1 VGRSRL
7 RPEAALDSGISGNRR
22 LTFLGKFIAI
32 GLAWTMAVLV
42 GAYALLDIDK
52 AGTGGLVALVLLA
65 AGLLAAGAFA
75 QYAGSAPE
83 QQDGRASDGE
93 RALIGEF
100 TGLLDEWIDQ
110 CSVQF
115 ADIRAEVDRTQAL
128 LADAI
133 GQLTS
138 SFAGMNELI
147 REQHEVALGVTGAAG
162 GQPAA
167 EGRQFDEFVAS
178 TSQVMA
184 EVVDS
189 VIGNSKLGIEL
200 VEMTDGIAKHAQK
213 VRSILSEIG
222 AIAKQTN
229 LLALN
234 AAIEAARAGEQ
245 GRGFAVVADE
255 VRDLSGRTTQFSQ
268 QISTLMESMQTSVHQ
283 TEQAIQ
289 RMAGQD
295 MTFALNSKTRV
306 EQIVLTM
313 EEQTRVR
320 NVAIDRLTSGSDRVA
335 ERINQAVTALQFQDM
350 VSQLMD
356 HVGRRIQALESVL
369 AELGAL
375 GRRLRADAA
384 QSDIGAAIANLHGET
399 GKIAA
404 GLADLSKLGGRNPVG
419 QQALSRG
426 DIELF

>member
-1 VGRSRL
+1 VTS
-7 RPEAALDSGISGNRR
+7 
-22 LTFLGKFIAI
+22 FGKFISV
-32 GLAWTMAVLV
+32 GLAWTAVV
-42 GAYALLDIDK
+42 VAGSYAFLDMDK
-52 AGTGGLVALVLLA
+52 AGTGGLAALVLLA
-65 AGLLAAGAFA
+65 AGLLAAGFVAVRTSLA
-75 QYAGSAPE
+75 ACQAGAN
-83 QQDGRASDGE
+83 ASDRQRE
-93 RALIGEF
+93 LIGEF
-100 TGLLDEWIDQ
+100 TGLLDEWARQ
-110 CSVQF
+110 CSGQF
-115 ADIRAEVDRTQAL
+115 ADIKGEVDRTQVL

-133 GQLTS
+133 SQLTS
-138 SFAGMNELI
+138 SFAGMNDLI
-147 REQHEVALGVTGAAG
+147 REQHEVALGVTGAPGGGSDVNAG
-162 GQPAA
+162 H
-167 EGRQFDEFVAS
+167 FDEFVAS

-313 EEQTRVR
+313 EEQTRIR
-320 NVAIDRLTSGSDRVA
+320 NVAIDRLTGGSDRVA

-356 HVGRRIQALESVL
+356 HVVRRVQAMENILTQLSG
-369 AELGAL
+369 LGQV
-375 GRRLRADAA
+375 LRADATRG
-384 QSDIGAAIANLHGET
+384 DVGAAIANLHGET
-399 GKIAA
+399 AKIATS
-404 GLADLSKLGGRNPVG
+404 LADLADLTGKNPVG

>member
-1 VGRSRL
+1 
-7 RPEAALDSGISGNRR
+7 

-42 GAYALLDIDK
+42 GAYALLDMDK
-52 AGTGGLVALVLLA
+52 AGAGGLVALVLLA

-75 QYAGSAPE
+75 QRTGLANE

-100 TGLLDEWIDQ
+100 TGLLDEWIGQ
-110 CSVQF
+110 CSAQF
-115 ADIRAEVDRTQAL
+115 ADIKGEVDRTQVL

-133 GQLTS
+133 NQLTS

-162 GQPAA
+162 GQSDADS
-167 EGRQFDEFVAS
+167 GQFDEFVAS

-313 EEQTRVR
+313 EEQTRIR

-369 AELGAL
+369 AELGGL
-375 GRRLRADAA
+375 GRALRADAA
-384 QSDIGAAIANLHGET
+384 RSDVGAAIANLHGET
-399 GKIAA
+399 GKITAS
-404 GLADLSKLGGRNPVG
+404 LAELANLSGRNPVG

>member
-1 VGRSRL
+1 
-7 RPEAALDSGISGNRR
+7 
-22 LTFLGKFIAI
+22 
-32 GLAWTMAVLV
+32 MAVLV
-42 GAYALLDIDK
+42 GAYALLDMDK
-52 AGTGGLVALVLLA
+52 AGAGGLVALALLA

-75 QYAGSAPE
+75 HRTGLADE
-83 QQDGRASDGE
+83 QRDGRAAGGE
-93 RALIGEF
+93 RELIGEF
-100 TGLLDEWIDQ
+100 TGLLDEWIRQ
-110 CSVQF
+110 CSAQF
-115 ADIRAEVDRTQAL
+115 TDIRGDVDRTQAL

-138 SFAGMNELI
+138 SFAGMNELL

-162 GQPAA
+162 GQSDAD
-167 EGRQFDEFVAS
+167 GGQFDEFVAS

-184 EVVDS
+184 QVVDS

-320 NVAIDRLTSGSDRVA
+320 NVAIDRLTSGSDRVG

-356 HVGRRIQALESVL
+356 HVGRRIQALDNVL
-369 AELGAL
+369 VELGGL
-375 GRRLRADAA
+375 GRALRADAA
-384 QSDIGAAIANLHGET
+384 HGDVGAAIANLHGET

-404 GLADLSKLGGRNPVG
+404 SLADLSNLGGRNPVG

>member
-1 VGRSRL
+1 MGRSRL

-167 EGRQFDEFVAS
+167 EG
-178 TSQVMA
+178 
-184 EVVDS
+184 
-189 VIGNSKLGIEL
+189 
-200 VEMTDGIAKHAQK
+200 
-213 VRSILSEIG
+213 
-222 AIAKQTN
+222 
-229 LLALN
+229 
-234 AAIEAARAGEQ
+234 
-245 GRGFAVVADE
+245 
-255 VRDLSGRTTQFSQ
+255 
-268 QISTLMESMQTSVHQ
+268 
-283 TEQAIQ
+283 
-289 RMAGQD
+289 
-295 MTFALNSKTRV
+295 
-306 EQIVLTM
+306 
-313 EEQTRVR
+313 
-320 NVAIDRLTSGSDRVA
+320 
-335 ERINQAVTALQFQDM
+335 
-350 VSQLMD
+350 
-356 HVGRRIQALESVL
+356 
-369 AELGAL
+369 
-375 GRRLRADAA
+375 
-384 QSDIGAAIANLHGET
+384 
-399 GKIAA
+399 
-404 GLADLSKLGGRNPVG
+404 
-419 QQALSRG
+419 
-426 DIELF
+426 